1 MPQRANRSVNVE
13 ASPELCFEVVCDV
26 ERYPDWI
33 EEVKEVEVLSRDDDG
48 RPGRVFFRL
57 GGMGRSVSYTLE
69 YYYGSNPL
77 RMAWR
82 LAEGNLIRNMDG
94 EYKFLPMGNDSEA
107 TDLHFR
113 LEVDL
118 LTRLPGFVTR
128 RAEHRVVTSAV
139 SGLQSRAE
147 HLASLV

>member
-1 MPQRANRSVNVE
+1 MTQRANRSVTVE
-13 ASPELCFEVVCDV
+13 ASPELCFEVVCEV
-26 ERYPDWI
+26 ERYPEWI
-33 EEVKEVEVLSRDDDG
+33 EEVKEVEVLNRDDDG

-57 GGMGRSVSYTLE
+57 AGMGRSVSYTLE

-82 LAEGNLIRNMDG
+82 LAEGNLIRHMDG
-94 EYKFLPMGNDSEA
+94 EYKFLPMNGDPEA

-118 LTRLPGFVTR
+118 LARLPGFVSR
-128 RAEHRVVTSAV
+128 RAENKVVTSALN
-139 SGLQSRAE
+139 GLQSRVE
-147 HLASLV
+147 HLASLR

>member
-1 MPQRANRSVNVE
+1 MPHGATRSVTVE
-13 ASPELCFEVVCDV
+13 ARPELCFEVVCEV
-26 ERYPDWI
+26 ERYPEWI

-48 RPGRVFFRL
+48 RPGKVYFRVEA
-57 GGMGRSVSYTLE
+57 MGRSVSYTLE

-77 RMAWR
+77 RIAWR
-82 LAEGNLIRNMDG
+82 LTDGNLVRNMDG
-94 EYKFLPMGNDSEA
+94 EYKFLDMQNDPEI

-128 RAEHRVVTSAV
+128 RAEHRIIASAV
-139 SGLQSRAE
+139 NGLQNRAE

>member
-1 MPQRANRSVNVE
+1 MPQGAAQSVTVE
-13 ASPELCFEVVCDV
+13 ARPELCFEVVCEV
-26 ERYPDWI
+26 ERYPEWI

-48 RPGRVFFRL
+48 RPGKVYFQV
-57 GGMGRSVSYTLE
+57 GAMGRSVSYTLE

-77 RMAWR
+77 RIAWR
-82 LAEGNLIRNMDG
+82 LTDGNLVRNMDG
-94 EYKFLPMGNDSEA
+94 EYKFLDMHNDPEI

-128 RAEHRVVTSAV
+128 RAEHRIITSAIN
-139 SGLQSRAE
+139 GLQNRAE

>member
-1 MPQRANRSVNVE
+1 MPQRANRSVMVE
-13 ASPELCFEVVCDV
+13 APPELCFEVVCEV
-26 ERYPDWI
+26 ERYPEWI

-48 RPGRVFFRL
+48 RPGSVFFRL

-77 RMAWR
+77 RIAWR
-82 LAEGNLIRNMDG
+82 LADGNLIRNLDG
-94 EYKFLPMGNDSEA
+94 EYKFLPMQGTSEA

-139 SGLQSRAE
+139 SGLQNRAE

>member
-1 MPQRANRSVNVE
+1 MSHGATQSVTVE
-13 ASPELCFEVVCDV
+13 ARPELCFDVICEV
-26 ERYPDWI
+26 ERYPEWI
-33 EEVKEVEVLSRDDDG
+33 EDVKEVEVLTWDDDG
-48 RPGRVFFRL
+48 RPGKVYFRL
-57 GGMGRSVSYTLE
+57 GAMGRSVSYTLE

-77 RMAWR
+77 RIAWR
-82 LAEGNLIRNMDG
+82 LTDGNLIRNLEG
-94 EYKFLPMGNDSEA
+94 EYKFLAMPSNSEI

-128 RAEHRVVTSAV
+128 RAEHRVITSAV
-139 SGLQSRAE
+139 NDLRSRAE